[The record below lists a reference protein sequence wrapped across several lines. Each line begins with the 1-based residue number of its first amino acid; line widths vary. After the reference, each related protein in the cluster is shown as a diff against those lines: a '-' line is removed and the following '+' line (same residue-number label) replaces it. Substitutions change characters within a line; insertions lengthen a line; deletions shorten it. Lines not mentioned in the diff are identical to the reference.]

1 MPSPRCKS
9 QNSAMRLRTKLFLT
23 SSVVVLL
30 LWAGTLWP
38 IQRLIGSNFDH
49 VANANF
55 AHARQG
61 LRSLQAQRVAQM
73 RQVGRMLMEIPELRA
88 LIAEHNFEVS
98 EDNTNSLRERLDN
111 LSTVME
117 VPFVCV
123 CDARGSVIAQ
133 NGKSPW
139 TTLEQLRE
147 YLPNSPQAK
156 PLIER
161 LYPSGD
167 AKANSQGEFG
177 LWLYHGQVFQVVGL
191 PLVFDADQAGS
202 KVDGALIM
210 AAPITSAIADELA
223 GSNGCEISFLTID
236 GATTSSLKSEAAKA
250 ARAAYDDNHWP
261 TGANFDTHIAGEAYR
276 SYLEPLI
283 DPCSGTSVGATLIQS
298 SMADGIALQRKIF
311 TSLLA
316 IMSGGLIVA
325 GAVSFVLSSALTR
338 PVRELLSVVKRIA
351 EGDMNAV
358 IVSNQRDEIGELGT
372 AFNHMMA
379 QLKARR
385 ELERLVEE
393 SQAAS
398 KAKSQFLANMS
409 HEIRTPLH
417 GVIGMANL
425 LLGTELNDRQRH
437 YAQLVRSSTEVL
449 TTLINDILD
458 FSKIEAGK
466 LELEAVEFDVHGVV
480 EDVVELLY
488 QKAIAKGVEIA
499 CEIDAS
505 VPRRIVGDSTR
516 LRQMLLN
523 LIGNAVKFTEKGEVI
538 LCVTRDASVSAS
550 VRLRFD
556 ITDTGIGIPPDRI
569 GRLFQSFN
577 QVDASTTRRFGGTG
591 LGLAISK
598 QLAELMGGEIGVESE
613 LGKGSRF
620 WFSVNVKEAASAPAT
635 PQSNTALAG
644 LRVLVAEPNA
654 SLRAILAR
662 QLGAAGIDCV
672 AVGSDDEARRAVD
685 EGEAFRVVIA
695 SQTMD
700 GLAEVSMLARERKIV
715 AVLLGS
721 GAAMEKPDALREAGF
736 DFALAKPV
744 RREAM
749 LVLLTRAIG
758 AAAETATSSNS
769 EASAK
774 RWSRT
779 VRVLVAEDNEI
790 NQIVAAEFLRKVG
803 FESLIVKDGQ
813 EAVQAFTGASYDLV
827 LMDCQ
832 MPVMDGF
839 EATGAIRRH
848 EKSMNSARR
857 TPIIALTANA
867 SGADRGRC
875 MQAGMDAYCGKPFN
889 EQELLDTFARF
900 LPDVAAVAS
909 EPTAPKETVSA
920 APMENP
926 PFTLSALRERCTG
939 NTTLA
944 LSILEKF
951 EVQLNQAAA
960 QIEYSLQEGDAA
972 EVARVSHSLKGAA
985 GVLSAEALR
994 SGLAELEQYGR
1005 KEELERAQSCFA
1017 NLRREI
1023 ERCADYATQAR
1034 SELRGAAA

>member
-1 MPSPRCKS
+1 
-9 QNSAMRLRTKLFLT
+9 MRLRTKLFLT

-30 LWAGTLWP
+30 LWASMLWP

-55 AHARQG
+55 AHARKG
-61 LRSLQAQRVAQM
+61 LLTLQAQRVGQM

-98 EDNTNSLRERLDN
+98 EDNLNSLRERLDN
-111 LSTVME
+111 LSQVME

-123 CDARGSVIAQ
+123 CDARGAVIAQ
-133 NGKSPW
+133 NGQSPW
-139 TTLEQLRE
+139 KSLDDLRQ
-147 YLPNSPQAK
+147 YLPNSAQAK

-167 AKANSQGEFG
+167 AKANLSGEFG
-177 LWLYHGQVFQVVGL
+177 LWLYHGQIFQVVGL
-191 PLVFDADQAGS
+191 PLVFDADQDTS
-202 KVDGALIM
+202 HVDGALIM
-210 AAPITSAIADELA
+210 ASPITSALADKLA
-223 GSNGCEISFLTID
+223 GSNGCEISFLTSD
-236 GATTSSLKSEAAKA
+236 GSIVSSLNSDAAHEVGV
-250 ARAAYDDNHWP
+250 AYVNSHWP
-261 TGANFDTHIAGEAYR
+261 TRSNFDIQIAGQPYR
-276 SYLEPLI
+276 SYIEPLI
-283 DPCSGTSVGATLIQS
+283 DPCSQTPVGATLIQS
-298 SMADGIALQRKIF
+298 SMADGIALQRQIF

-316 IMSGGLIVA
+316 IMSGGLLIA
-325 GAVSFVLSSALTR
+325 GIVSFVLSGAVTR
-338 PVRELLSVVKRIA
+338 PVRELVRVVKRVA

-358 IVSNQRDEIGELGT
+358 IVTNQHDEIGELGA
-372 AFNHMMA
+372 AFNDMMA

-385 ELERLVEE
+385 ELERLVQE

-425 LLGTELNDRQRH
+425 LLGTDLNEQQRH
-437 YAQLVRSSTEVL
+437 YAHLVRSSTEVL

-466 LELEAVEFDVHGVV
+466 LELEAVEFDLHGVV

-488 QKAIAKGVEIA
+488 QKAIAKGVEVA

-505 VPRRIVGDSTR
+505 VPRRIIGDSTR

-523 LIGNAVKFTEKGEVI
+523 LVGNSVKFTDKGEIV
-538 LCVTRDASVSAS
+538 VRVARDASVSDS

-556 ITDTGIGIPPDRI
+556 ITDTGIGIPADRI

-598 QLAELMGGEIGVESE
+598 QLAELMGGQIGVESE

-620 WFSVNVKEAASAPAT
+620 WFTINMKECGSTQEATRANSAL
-635 PQSNTALAG
+635 NG

-654 SLRAILAR
+654 SLRGILSR
-662 QLGAAGIDCV
+662 QLAIAGIDSL
-672 AVGSDDEARRAVD
+672 AVGSGDEVRRAMGD
-685 EGEAFRVVIA
+685 SKGMSFRVILV
-695 SQTMD
+695 SQNLG
-700 GLAEVSMLARERKIV
+700 GLAHVSSLARERKIP

-721 GAAMEKPDALREAGF
+721 GAGLEKPEALREAGF

-749 LVLLTRAIG
+749 LALLARAIG
-758 AAAETATSSNS
+758 AGEEKATPSTSD
-769 EASAK
+769 ASTK
-774 RWSRT
+774 RWNRT

-803 FESLIVKDGQ
+803 FDSVIVNDGQ
-813 EAVQAFTGASYDLV
+813 LAVQAFLDGQYDLV

-839 EATGAIRRH
+839 EATGVIRRH
-848 EKSMNSARR
+848 EQSMKSSANGARHV
-857 TPIIALTANA
+857 PIIALTANA

-875 MQAGMDAYCGKPFN
+875 MEAGMDAYCGKPFN

-900 LPDVAAVAS
+900 LPEVAPQASTPDATTDAVGS
-909 EPTAPKETVSA
+909 APID
-920 APMENP
+920 NP
-926 PFTLSALRERCTG
+926 PFTVSALRERCTG
-939 NTTLA
+939 NATLA
-944 LSILEKF
+944 LSILDKF
-951 EVQLNQAAA
+951 EAQLNEASAR
-960 QIEYSLQEGDAA
+960 IENSLREGNAT
-972 EVARVSHSLKGAA
+972 EVARVAHSLKGTA

-994 SGLAELEQYGR
+994 AGLAELEQFGR
-1005 KEELERAQSCFA
+1005 KQELERAQTCFA
-1017 NLRREI
+1017 NLRQEI
-1023 ERCADYATQAR
+1023 ERCADYASQAR
-1034 SELRGAAA
+1034 SELKTATA